1 MIQTS
6 SDRRLPRLAYIGDVP
21 VENTYHGSALL
32 HRLFSDYPPENLQ
45 VVETVFRPSL
55 AERRLPN
62 VNYQTWKP
70 GSRGLLYSR
79 FSPFYS
85 AWLHWKASLQW
96 KQVQRLVESFR
107 PEALVTVVH
116 GYGWISAARIAEAS
130 QIPLHLIMHDDWP
143 RLCALP
149 EQFRP
154 LMERTFRR
162 IYRQASSRLVV
173 SPGMLEAYEKETG
186 VRGKVLYP
194 SRAPGGPVYPC
205 PPDRLRAPLP
215 SPTFAYAGTINTPG
229 YARALR
235 TVAEVLLGLH
245 ARLLVFGPLT
255 QADAN
260 ANGLDLPNVELKGML
275 KSADLILRLHQEANV
290 LFVPMSFDKAD
301 RVNTRMGFP
310 SKLTD
315 YSAAALPL
323 LVWGPE
329 ECSAIVW
336 CRSQPGT
343 FTTVTEDSP
352 AALSQACRSLILDGE
367 LRSRQAQG
375 SADIGERCFSPQ
387 AAGELFRSCLFSGR
401 LPSDPS

>member
-21 VENTYHGSALL
+21 VESTYHGSALL
-32 HRLFSDYPPENLQ
+32 HRLFSDYPPQDLQ
-45 VVETVFRPSL
+45 IVETFFVPSQSDT
-55 AERRLPN
+55 RLPG
-62 VNYQTWKP
+62 VNYLTWKP
-70 GSRGLLYSR
+70 GSQRLLYSR
-79 FSPFYS
+79 FSPLYS
-85 AWLHWKASLQW
+85 AWLHWKACLQW
-96 KQVQRLVESFR
+96 KKVQRLVERFR

-116 GYGWISAARIAEAS
+116 GYGWICAARMAEAS
-130 QIPLHLIMHDDWP
+130 QIPLHLIIHDDWP

-149 EQFRP
+149 KPLRP
-154 LMERTFRR
+154 LMEKTFRH
-162 IYRQASSRLVV
+162 IYRQAASRLVA

-194 SRAPGGPVYPC
+194 SRAPGGPVYPS

-235 TVAEVLLGLH
+235 TLAEVLLGLN
-245 ARLLVFGPLT
+245 ARLLIFGPLT

-275 KSADLILRLHQEANV
+275 KSAELIHRLHQEADV
-290 LFVPMSFDKAD
+290 LFVPMSFDAVD
-301 RVNTRMGFP
+301 RVNMRMGFP
-310 SKLTD
+310 SKFTD
-315 YSAAALPL
+315 YSAATLPL

-329 ECSAIVW
+329 DCSAIVW
-336 CRSQPGT
+336 CRSEPGS
-343 FTTVTEDSP
+343 FTAVTEDSP
-352 AALSQACRSLILDGE
+352 TALSQACRSLISDGE
-367 LRSRQAQG
+367 LRMKQAQD

-387 AAGELFRSCLFSGR
+387 AAEELFKSCLS
-401 LPSDPS
+401 LSSPVS